1 MKKVVGRIVV
11 QSGVGRMER
20 KEGCRKK
27 EGGLQTCMNEHS
39 QPTWQQRAL
48 KGGGPVNGL
57 FVIGLETEAG
67 RTYLLHGFKLL

>member
-1 MKKVVGRIVV
+1 
-11 QSGVGRMER
+11 MER
-20 KEGCRKK
+20 RKGFWKK
-27 EGGLQTCMNEHS
+27 EGGLQTGGVNKHS

-57 FVIGLETEAG
+57 LVAGLETEAG